1 MKIIKN
7 LLMKEY
13 QAAEGVSNS
22 MLSNI
27 EINPS
32 FYKYCLQEPKK
43 TNRRIDVWLSSALL
57 GTTTLDNFDCVVK
70 QKFAKQ

>member
-43 TNRRIDVWLSSALL
+43 QTDALTFGSL
-57 GTTTLDNFDCVVK
+57 LHCLVLQPDNFDCVAK